1 LALMRGE
8 VAVAPGGASDGE
20 GRRARRQRRAANLQY
35 EPSLDGLRAA
45 AVLAVLLY
53 HGAAQD
59 HLGALERWTR
69 GGYLGVSAFFTLSGF
84 LITSLLLVERQA
96 VGRISFTGF
105 WSRRARRLLPAAM
118 LLLAAVCLL
127 APTFAT
133 AAQLQQLPGD
143 VWASLAYVLNWH
155 QIITGSN
162 YASIFT
168 GVASPIQHLWSLA
181 IEEQV
186 YLVVPLAVAACLR
199 LGRGRRR
206 VLAMLLAAATVA
218 SITWGVVLSHGVYS
232 NRVYLGTDTR
242 LAEITIGALAAIL
255 LVGRRA
261 PARPTSVTRA
271 FDVAALGSC
280 AFVLALWTSLD
291 LHSDLLFRGGFA
303 IHAIAITVIIGV
315 VTRPFG
321 LLRGALSWGPLV
333 QLGRRSY
340 GVYLVHWPVMLWF
353 TPRRMHLP
361 GGAAFVVQISLT
373 LAIAMASFRLLE
385 RPIRKGTMLTSW
397 RGALAPVVAIASVA
411 VLATLLP
418 PPDPSQIVALAD
430 HPRLVV
436 PIASSAHDRVV
447 VLGAS
452 KLRVTGATAAAAA
465 VAPPTAPTTTAPLPP
480 LRIMVVGDSFAM
492 SIATG
497 LQRWAL
503 TTGKAAVLDAS
514 ITACGFGRGGRNKG
528 VGFNRTW
535 SPECSARDAT
545 LVKDL
550 TRFAP
555 DLVLVAGGMWDVTD
569 RLPPGFSRWTHV
581 GDPAYDSYLTGEL
594 QHVAD
599 LAASH
604 GARVVWA
611 DSPHWNPIPGMIIFT
626 GKGPYVEAQPA
637 RADRYNQILTAALT
651 GRPNVSILDLA
662 SWMRAQP
669 GGELA
674 PSLRVDGVHFTEAS
688 TNNVAAWLGP
698 QLLAAAG
705 RSTQ

>member
-1 LALMRGE
+1 MMRGD
-8 VAVAPGGASDGE
+8 VAAAPGGALEGE
-20 GRRARRQRRAANLQY
+20 GRRARRRRRAASLQY
-35 EPSLDGLRAA
+35 EPALDGLRAA

-59 HLGALERWTR
+59 DLGALERWTR

-84 LITSLLLVERQA
+84 LITSLLLTERQS

-105 WSRRARRLLPAAM
+105 WSRRARRLLPAAL
-118 LLLAAVCLL
+118 LLLAVVCLL

-133 AAQLQQLPGD
+133 ASQLQQLPGD

-186 YLVVPLAVAACLR
+186 YLVVPLAVAGCLR

-206 VLAMLLAAATVA
+206 VLATLLGAATVA
-218 SITWGVVLSHGVYS
+218 SITWGIFLSHGVYS

-242 LAEITIGALAAIL
+242 LAEITIGALAAIVL
-255 LVGRRA
+255 LGRHA
-261 PARPTSVTRA
+261 PSRPTRATRA

-280 AFVLALWTSLD
+280 TFVLALWTSLD
-291 LHSDLLFRGGFA
+291 LHSDFLFRGGFA
-303 IHAIAITVIIGV
+303 IHALAITMIIGV

-321 LLRGALSWGPLV
+321 VLRRALSWGPLV

-340 GVYLVHWPVMLWF
+340 GVYLVHWPVMLWL
-353 TPRRMHLP
+353 TPRRLHLP
-361 GGAAFVVQISLT
+361 DAVAFLVQIALT
-373 LAIAMASFRLLE
+373 LAVAMASFRLVE
-385 RPIRKGTMLTSW
+385 RPIRTGTLLTSW
-397 RGALAPVVAIASVA
+397 RGALVPVVAVASVA
-411 VLATLLP
+411 VLAATLP

-436 PIASSAHDRVV
+436 PTASSRHDLVA

-452 KLRVTGATAAAAA
+452 RLRATRTSAEGT
-465 VAPPTAPTTTAPLPP
+465 VPPPAAPTTTAPLPLPP
-480 LRIMVVGDSFAM
+480 LKIMVVGDSFAM

-503 TTGKAAVLDAS
+503 TSGKAAVLDAS

-535 SPECSARDAT
+535 SPECRARDAT
-545 LVKDL
+545 LAKDL
-550 TRFAP
+550 TTFAP

-569 RLPPGFSRWTHV
+569 RLPPGFTRWTHV

-594 QHVAD
+594 QH
-599 LAASH
+599 LAALTASH

-611 DSPHWNPIPGMIIFT
+611 DSPHWNPVPGMIIFT
-626 GKGPYVEAQPA
+626 GKGPYPEAQPA
-637 RADRYNQILTAALT
+637 RADRFNQILTTALA
-651 GRPNVSILDLA
+651 GLPNVSILDIA

-688 TNNVAAWLGP
+688 TNTVATWLGP

-705 RSTQ
+705 RSSQ